1 MRILDIIEIGAI
13 LLFFIAFYGLIT
25 HEKMIKSVVCTIIMA
40 TAVIFF
46 FLSIG
51 FRQGILPPIGAEFAY
66 VEQIAD
72 PLPQALMI
80 TAIVIGVAMTTINI
94 TMLTSLFR
102 KYKTTDWDV
111 AKQKSLE

>member
-1 MRILDIIEIGAI
+1 MDYIEIAAI
-13 LLFFIAFYGLIT
+13 VVFFIAFYGLIT
-25 HEKMIKSVVCTIIMA
+25 HRKMIKSVVCTIVMA

-46 FLSIG
+46 FLGIG
-51 FRQGILPPIGAEFAY
+51 FRSGIMPPIGEEFPY
-66 VEQIAD
+66 VEQVAD
-72 PLPQALMI
+72 PIPQALMI

>member
-1 MRILDIIEIGAI
+1 MIEVGAI
-13 LLFFIAFYGLIT
+13 LIFFIAFYGLIT
-25 HEKMIKSVVCTIIMA
+25 HQRMIKSVICTIVMA

-51 FRQGILPPIGAEFAY
+51 YRRGILPPIGGEFEY
-66 VEQIAD
+66 VEYVAD

-102 KYKTTDWDV
+102 KYKTTEWDV

>member
-1 MRILDIIEIGAI
+1 MDFIEIGAI
-13 LLFFIAFYGLIT
+13 LVFFIAFYGLIV
-25 HEKMIKSVVCTIIMA
+25 HRRMIKSVVCTIVMA

-51 FRQGILPPIGAEFAY
+51 FRSGILPPIGGEFEY
-66 VEQIAD
+66 VEYVAD

-94 TMLTSLFR
+94 TMLTTLFR

>member
-1 MRILDIIEIGAI
+1 MDYLEIGAI
-13 LLFFIAFYGLIT
+13 LVFFIAFYGLIT
-25 HEKMIKSVVCTIIMA
+25 HQKMIKSVICTIVMA

-51 FRQGILPPIGAEFAY
+51 FRSGISPPIGDEFEHLAY
-66 VEQIAD
+66 VAD

-80 TAIVIGVAMTTINI
+80 TAIVISAAITTINI